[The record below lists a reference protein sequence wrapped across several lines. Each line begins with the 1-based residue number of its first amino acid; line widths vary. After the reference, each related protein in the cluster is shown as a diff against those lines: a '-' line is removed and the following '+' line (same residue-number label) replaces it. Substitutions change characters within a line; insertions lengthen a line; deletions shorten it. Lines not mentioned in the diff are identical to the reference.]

1 MTGAPT
7 AVSYSH
13 SVRTAIEEEELEAG
27 DMIVFYI
34 AARPSHGRCGQRA
47 YARIT
52 AGFFDKPLKLYPPLE
67 NEHS

>member
-7 AVSYSH
+7 AVSYGH
-13 SVRTAIEEEELEAG
+13 SVRTPIEEEELEAG
-27 DMIVFYI
+27 DMIVFLHRC
-34 AARPSHGRCGQRA
+34 APVHGRWGQRA

-67 NEHS
+67 NENS